1 MKPQP
6 PSRPSPTQSSIRGS
20 RQPRVQRYVPRYMA
34 YPPRYQQDSAMRDAA
49 VIAWAIVLLLVM
61 YLIAPLVVAR

>member
-1 MKPQP
+1 
-6 PSRPSPTQSSIRGS
+6 
-20 RQPRVQRYVPRYMA
+20 MA

>member
-1 MKPQP
+1 
-6 PSRPSPTQSSIRGS
+6 
-20 RQPRVQRYVPRYMA
+20 MA
-34 YPPRYQQDSAMRDAA
+34 YPPVQHPDSAMRDAA